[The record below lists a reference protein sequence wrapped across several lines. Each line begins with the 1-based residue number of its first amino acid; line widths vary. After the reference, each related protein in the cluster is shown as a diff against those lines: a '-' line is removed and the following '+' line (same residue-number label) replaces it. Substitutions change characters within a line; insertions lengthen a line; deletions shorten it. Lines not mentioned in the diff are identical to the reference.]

1 MGWRQTFPFIVCLFF
16 INQNDIFMT
25 NPSNGQYKIINMSK
39 FTYTLVVILSL
50 VSFSLVAQPPGVG
63 GGAMGGGMGQSGRFY
78 GKIVDAAG
86 GKPVPAASI
95 KLVSSKFNMAQ
106 KKMIDTVLTG
116 QLTPNNGDFSLENV
130 PVIGEYKLVVS
141 AIGFK
146 PYEQKISFL
155 TKEQQE
161 KLTKAFMQMGAQRQQ
176 QAKTDSAGK
185 TKAPAAGGGNAN
197 MMAIMKSVFG
207 NDMSAMMNLGDKDL
221 GNIKL
226 ELDAKE
232 LQNVV
237 VTGSKPMMQLGI
249 DRRTFNVD
257 KSLAASGSTATDIL
271 RQIPTINVDVDGN
284 VTVRNQSPTLFIDG
298 RPTTLTLEQI
308 PADEIQSVELITN
321 PSAKYD
327 ASGGGAA
334 ILNVILKKNKKPG
347 YNGSLRA
354 GIDSRGMPNA
364 GADIS
369 IRKGKVVTNFSG
381 NYNMRKTLSWSDIIT
396 AYTGNQTT
404 PASTIIQDIESVG
417 DGYFGFGRAGVDY
430 LMDNRNTL
438 SLTFNFVKGSFD
450 NEETNKMRYDTF
462 YNPIKTWTGARISES
477 DRMFQNF
484 GATLGFKHNFSKPG
498 HELTADVNL
507 NDSKN
512 SGESEFINQMYNANG
527 VPAERPTRQ
536 ITDGGGGSRFGVA
549 QIDYVNPISKTM
561 KFEGGI
567 RGQIRTFVANND
579 NYVYDY
585 DLNKFVFRPSISAN
599 YEFTDRVYAAYGIV
613 TGRNKEGGKFG
624 YNLGLRVESS
634 NYDGMLTNTKEEFS
648 VEFPLSL
655 FPSAFASYKLNDKS
669 DLQFNYSR
677 RINRPNFFQLMP
689 FIDYTD
695 PLNLRVGNPELKP
708 EFTNSLETNYS
719 YQFNNN
725 HSILASG
732 YFKYT
737 TDLISPY
744 QYKDLNPVSK
754 DSVIYN
760 TYVNAQ
766 SSTRYGLEVTGTNK
780 LNKRLDLITNLN
792 VYNATVN
799 SENIEQDLNNSQTS
813 FYGKMTITQKIGK
826 KNNWVVQ
833 ANADYQSKTV
843 LPVGGGGGMRGGW
856 MGGTTAA
863 GSNGYVNPNYG
874 MDLSIRHDIIKN
886 KNGQGYAGSL
896 TLSMSDVFRTRI
908 YDATTNSD
916 FFVQNLSRRRDPQVL
931 RLQFNWR
938 FGKMDASLFKRKNMK
953 GEVEGM
959 REGMSGM

>member
-1 MGWRQTFPFIVCLFF
+1 MNKITFTLFAIFCLF
-16 INQNDIFMT
+16 
-25 NPSNGQYKIINMSK
+25 S
-39 FTYTLVVILSL
+39 LSL
-50 VSFSLVAQPPGVG
+50 LAQPPGMG
-63 GGAMGGGMGQSGRFY
+63 GGGMGAGMSQNGRFY

-95 KLVSSKFNMAQ
+95 QLVSSKFNMAQ
-106 KKMIDTVLTG
+106 RKMTDTVLTG
-116 QLTPNNGDFSLENV
+116 QLTPNNGDFSLENI
-130 PVIGEYKLVVS
+130 PVMGDYKLVIS

-146 PYEQKISFL
+146 PYTQKVSFL
-155 TKEQQE
+155 TKEQQD
-161 KLTKAFMQMGAQRQQ
+161 KLAQAFMQMGAQRQQ
-176 QAKTDSAGK
+176 QAKTDSANK
-185 TKAPAAGGGNAN
+185 TKSPAAGGGNAN

-207 NDMSAMMNLGDKDL
+207 NDMSALMNLGDKDL

-226 ELDAKE
+226 EMDAKE

-237 VTGSKPMMQLGI
+237 VTGSKPLMQLGI

-257 KSLAASGSTATDIL
+257 KSLSASGNTATDIM

-284 VTVRNQSPTLFIDG
+284 VTVRNQSPTLFVDG
-298 RPTTLTLEQI
+298 RPTTLTLDQI
-308 PADEIQSVELITN
+308 PADEILSVELITN

-364 GADIS
+364 GGDIS
-369 IRKGKVVTNFSG
+369 IRKGKVVTNISA
-381 NYNMRKTLSWSDIIT
+381 NYNMRKSLSWSDIKT

-404 PASTIIQDIESVG
+404 PASTIIQDIESEG
-417 DGYFGFGRAGVDY
+417 GGYFAFGRAGIDY
-430 LMDNRNTL
+430 LIDNRNTL
-438 SLTFNFVKGSFD
+438 SLTFNLFKGSFD

-462 YNPIKTWTGARISES
+462 YNPIKTWTGARISEQ
-477 DRMFQNF
+477 DRMFQNL
-484 GATLGFKHNFSKPG
+484 GATLGFKHNFAKPG
-498 HELTADVNL
+498 HELTSDINF

-512 SGESEFINQMYNANG
+512 SGQSNFINQMYNANG
-527 VPAERPTRQ
+527 IPAERPTRQ
-536 ITDGGGGSRFGVA
+536 LTDGGGGSRYGVA
-549 QIDYVNPISKTM
+549 QLDYVNPITKTT
-561 KFEGGI
+561 KFEGGV
-567 RGQIRTFVANND
+567 RAQIRTFEANND
-579 NYVYDY
+579 NYIYDY
-585 DLNKFVFRPSISAN
+585 NQNDFVIVPSISAN
-599 YEFTDRVYAAYGIV
+599 YEFTDRVFAAYGIV
-613 TGRNKEGGKFG
+613 TGRNKEGGRFG
-624 YNLGLRVESS
+624 YNLGLRIESS
-634 NYDGMLTNTKEEFS
+634 NYDGILTDTKDEFS

-689 FIDYTD
+689 FVDYTD

-725 HSILASG
+725 HSILASA
-732 YFKYT
+732 YLKYT

-766 SSTRYGLEVTGTNK
+766 SSTRYGFEITGTNK
-780 LNKRLDLITNLN
+780 INKKLDLITNLN

-833 ANADYQSKTV
+833 ANGDYQSKTV
-843 LPVGGGGGMRGGW
+843 LPVGGGGGMRG
-856 MGGTTAA
+856 MYGGTQAA

-874 MDLSIRHDIIKN
+874 MDLSIRRDIIKN
-886 KNGQGYAGSL
+886 KSGQGYAGSL

-953 GEVEGM
+953 GEAEGM
-959 REGMSGM
+959 REGMNGM

>member
-1 MGWRQTFPFIVCLFF
+1 MNKFTFTLLTIFCLFS
-16 INQNDIFMT
+16 I
-25 NPSNGQYKIINMSK
+25 
-39 FTYTLVVILSL
+39 SL
-50 VSFSLVAQPPGVG
+50 MAQPPGMG
-63 GGAMGGGMGQSGRFY
+63 GGGMGAGMGQNGRFY

-86 GKPVPAASI
+86 GKPIPAASI
-95 KLVSSKFNMAQ
+95 QLVSSKFNMAQ
-106 KKMIDTVLTG
+106 RKLVDTVLTG
-116 QLTPNNGDFSLENV
+116 QLTPNNGNFSLENV
-130 PVIGEYKLVVS
+130 PVMGDYKLVIS

-155 TKEQQE
+155 TKEQQD
-161 KLTKAFMQMGAQRQQ
+161 KLAKAFMQMNAQKQQ
-176 QAKTDSAGK
+176 QSKSDSSNK
-185 TKAPAAGGGNAN
+185 TKSPAAGGGNAN

-207 NDMSAMMNLGDKDL
+207 DDMSAMMNIGDKDL

-226 ELDAKE
+226 EMDAKE

-237 VTGSKPMMQLGI
+237 VTGSKPLMQLGI

-257 KSLAASGSTATDIL
+257 KSLSASGNTATDIM

-284 VTVRNQSPTLFIDG
+284 VTVRNQSPTLFVDG
-298 RPTTLTLEQI
+298 RPTTLTLDQI
-308 PADEIQSVELITN
+308 PADEILSVELITN

-354 GIDSRGMPNA
+354 GIDSRGMPN
-364 GADIS
+364 GGGDIS
-369 IRKGKVVTNFSG
+369 IRKGKVVTNISA
-381 NYNMRKTLSWSDIIT
+381 NYNMRKSLSWSDIKT

-404 PASTIIQDIESVG
+404 PASTIVQDIESEG
-417 DGYFGFGRAGVDY
+417 GGYFAFGRAGIDY
-430 LMDNRNTL
+430 LIDNRNTL
-438 SLTFNFVKGSFD
+438 SLTFNLFKGSFD

-462 YNPIKTWTGARISES
+462 YNPIKTWTGARISEQ
-477 DRMFQNF
+477 DRMFQNL
-484 GATLGFKHNFSKPG
+484 GATLGFKHNFAKPG
-498 HELTADVNL
+498 HELTSDINF

-512 SGESEFINQMYNANG
+512 SGQSNFINQMYNANG
-527 VPAERPTRQ
+527 IPAERPTRQ
-536 ITDGGGGSRFGVA
+536 LTDGGGGSMYGVA
-549 QIDYVNPISKTM
+549 QLDYVNPITKTT
-561 KFEGGI
+561 KFEGGL
-567 RGQIRTFVANND
+567 RAQIRTFEANND
-579 NYVYDY
+579 NYIYDY
-585 DLNKFVFRPSISAN
+585 NQNDFVIVPSISAN
-599 YEFTDRVYAAYGIV
+599 YEFTDRVFAAYGIV
-613 TGRNKEGGKFG
+613 TGRNKEGGRFG

-634 NYDGMLTNTKEEFS
+634 NYDGILTDTKDEFS

-689 FIDYTD
+689 FVDYTD

-725 HSILASG
+725 HSILASA
-732 YFKYT
+732 YLKYT

-766 SSTRYGLEVTGTNK
+766 SSTRYGFEITGTNK
-780 LNKRLDLITNLN
+780 INKKLDLITNLN

-833 ANADYQSKTV
+833 ANGDYQSKTV
-843 LPVGGGGGMRGGW
+843 LPVGGGGGMRG
-856 MGGTTAA
+856 MYGGTQAA

-874 MDLSIRHDIIKN
+874 MDLSIRRDIIKN
-886 KNGQGYAGSL
+886 KSGQGYAGSL

-953 GEVEGM
+953 GEAEGM
-959 REGMSGM
+959 REGMNGM